1 MPLRTNRHAIPV
13 INYSPVLHRALL
25 LRTADILLHGL
36 TAWSSV

>member
-1 MPLRTNRHAIPV
+1 VPLRTNRHAIPV